1 MLRGVVMD
9 STGAPIEGAS
19 VTLASHATSTGGAG
33 EFVLPYPKGRNTLEI
48 RCRNYSPLQA
58 SVPAEIIGA
67 EMELLAYLDPTG
79 GVTVTG
85 KVTDATGAPIAGVL
99 VRGLA
104 PYVTTIITDAAGR
117 FAGVAQGD
125 LWFEHPDYAMKKAE
139 IRPGVQEISV
149 SLEAGG
155 ALRVRVL
162 RGNAPVAGARVSLR
176 GPLSRVVDG
185 STDDAGYVQFDHLPS
200 AEYSLTAHTL
210 RGDMATKRSGSTL
223 VKGGETTECTLLVPE
238 SYPCTLR
245 GKVLDE
251 NGVPLQ
257 NATLCLSPEGYPDAL
272 RQVPVSNDGTFEAGV
287 ELGKTAAYVSAGEEW
302 RPVGEGKRVVSA
314 IAAGDSFYEEFRFR
328 KASPCEVTIV
338 DMDDIPVEQAYI
350 AIAGGFQWSQGKMRF
365 LLTMPSGQFQLA
377 ALSAMPL
384 AAYDLEMKRGGSVLL
399 DPAQSTGVRLRLDRS
414 LTTLSGKVTEPD
426 GTPLSG
432 ICVRLFRKEES
443 QRDSFGNA
451 YACSNDQ
458 GFFDLG
464 PLAVGETYNGGAFS
478 LGNPPPVTS
487 IPVNIALEQNP
498 QPLHLV
504 MIRQNAIIRGTVVY
518 ADGLPVENEGASV
531 SAVAGEATAARA
543 STDKTGAFELRV
555 APGEYTVWAQSA
567 SGRQG
572 PEALVTAPSE
582 ALVLTIPENAPEKEA
597 DAESPE
603 GPEHEHAKQVLR
615 DMGIV
620 FKMFANEAKDTTFP
634 PLDTKFGAFRPVMEL
649 LYPEYLSDPSTVAR
663 VSGRETVKLC
673 YLGYAVVD
681 ESAGLAFLDAYE
693 QYGPEGLAGEDIE
706 NDETPQGAILRL
718 REGVDRFFI
727 TDINDPGAS
736 SRAQAGIPVLWEVP
750 GNRAESGGW
759 VLYMDGHVEWK
770 PYPGEFPM
778 TEAFITRLRSLMTE

>member
-1 MLRGVVMD
+1 MTNCNGELLSRFLDGELGARQMQEVVAHLAACSRCQKEYAMLTELHALSREMFPHTHFARPATTRLRRRVWVRAATWAAAALLVLTAGGVTWAGLREYLKQWSAEPEGHAAKVAPSVAGASTPASPVAIVAPLDEPASAPSKSTSGEARESSVPEEPVPAPGERMLRGVVMD

-287 ELGKTAAYVSAGEEW
+287 ELGKTAAYVSAGEDW

-464 PLAVGETYNGGAFS
+464 PLAVER
-478 LGNPPPVTS
+478 P
-487 IPVNIALEQNP
+487 IME
-498 QPLHLV
+498 
-504 MIRQNAIIRGTVVY
+504 
-518 ADGLPVENEGASV
+518 
-531 SAVAGEATAARA
+531 
-543 STDKTGAFELRV
+543 
-555 APGEYTVWAQSA
+555 
-567 SGRQG
+567 
-572 PEALVTAPSE
+572 APSLW
-582 ALVLTIPENAPEKEA
+582 ATHRL
-597 DAESPE
+597 SR
-603 GPEHEHAKQVLR
+603 Q
-615 DMGIV
+615 
-620 FKMFANEAKDTTFP
+620 
-634 PLDTKFGAFRPVMEL
+634 
-649 LYPEYLSDPSTVAR
+649 YLSTSPLNRTLNR
-663 VSGRETVKLC
+663 C
-673 YLGYAVVD
+673 
-681 ESAGLAFLDAYE
+681 
-693 QYGPEGLAGEDIE
+693 
-706 NDETPQGAILRL
+706 IL
-718 REGVDRFFI
+718 
-727 TDINDPGAS
+727 S
-736 SRAQAGIPVLWEVP
+736 
-750 GNRAESGGW
+750 
-759 VLYMDGHVEWK
+759 
-770 PYPGEFPM
+770 
-778 TEAFITRLRSLMTE
+778 